1 MEKGGLRGI
10 FLELILVS
18 LQGVHLMKVVAIC
31 GSHRK
36 GNTEWMLNKLLERVA
51 ENGAE
56 VELILLRK
64 ANIKMCLGC
73 LKCEEGGKDRKGI
86 CKMQDDMNAI
96 YPKLLAA
103 DCLVCGTPAYFDLLS
118 GLLKNFL
125 DRTCAI
131 WPNWKGKPMA
141 GVAVAEEG
149 IGQAIK
155 NIKTY
160 ASLCGMPW
168 VGSVTGLAKN
178 PGEIATNKSVT
189 RRLVKLADKITSAV

>member
-1 MEKGGLRGI
+1 MPSSFI
-10 FLELILVS
+10 DLIIS
-18 LQGVHLMKVVAIC
+18 RSQFMKVLAIC

-36 GNTEWMLNKLLERVA
+36 GNTEWMLKKLLERVE

-86 CKMQDDMNAI
+86 CKLKDDMNAI
-96 YPKLLAA
+96 YPKLLEA
-103 DCLVCGTPAYFDLLS
+103 DCLVFGSPAYFDMIS

-125 DRTCAI
+125 DRTCTI
-131 WPNWKGKPMA
+131 WPQLEGKPVA

-149 IGQAIK
+149 IGQAIQ
-155 NIKTY
+155 NMKTY

-178 PGEIATNKSVT
+178 PGDIAQHKGVT
-189 RRLVKLADKITSAV
+189 RRLLKLADKITDLEI

>member
-1 MEKGGLRGI
+1 
-10 FLELILVS
+10 
-18 LQGVHLMKVVAIC
+18 MKVVAIC

-36 GNTEWMLNKLLERVA
+36 GNTEWMLNTLLNRA
-51 ENGAE
+51 KENGAE

-73 LKCEEGGKDRKGI
+73 LACEAGGGDRPGI
-86 CKMQDDMNAI
+86 CKIKDDMNAI

-103 DCLVCGTPAYFDLLS
+103 DCLVFGTPVYFDLLS
-118 GLLKNFL
+118 GSLKNFM

-131 WPNWKGKPMA
+131 WPQLRGKPLA

-149 IGQAIK
+149 IGQAIH
-155 NIKTY
+155 NMKTY

-178 PGEIATNKSVT
+178 PGDIAEDKNATQ
-189 RRLVKLADKITSAV
+189 RLIKLADKISGLPG

>member
-1 MEKGGLRGI
+1 
-10 FLELILVS
+10 
-18 LQGVHLMKVVAIC
+18 MKIVAIC

-36 GNTEWMLNKLLERVA
+36 GNTEWMLNKLAERLK

-64 ANIKMCLGC
+64 TDVKMCLAC
-73 LKCEEGGKDRKGI
+73 LKCEEGGKDRQGI
-86 CKMQDDMNAI
+86 CKIQDDMNAI
-96 YPKLLAA
+96 YPKLMAA
-103 DCLVCGTPAYFDLLS
+103 DCLVFGTPAYFDLMT

-131 WPNWKGKPMA
+131 WPHLEGKSLA

-149 IGQAIK
+149 IGQAIQ
-155 NIKTY
+155 NIKSY
-160 ASLCGMPW
+160 GDICGMKW

-178 PGEIATNKSVT
+178 PGDIAKDKSVT
-189 RRLVKLADKITSAV
+189 RRLLKLADKITDIG

>member
-1 MEKGGLRGI
+1 
-10 FLELILVS
+10 
-18 LQGVHLMKVVAIC
+18 MKVLAVC

-36 GNTEWMLNKLLERVA
+36 GNTEWMLKKLLERVE

-73 LKCEEGGKDRKGI
+73 LACEAGGQNRPGI
-86 CKMQDDMNAI
+86 CKIKDDMNAI
-96 YPKLLAA
+96 YTKLLEA
-103 DCLVCGTPAYFDLLS
+103 DCLVFGSPAYFDMIS
-118 GLLKNFL
+118 GFLKNFL

-131 WPNWKGKPMA
+131 WPRLEGKPLA

-149 IGQAIK
+149 IGQAIQ
-155 NIKTY
+155 NFKTY
-160 ASLCGMPW
+160 ASLCSMPW

-178 PGEIATNKSVT
+178 PGDIAQDKSVT
-189 RRLVKLADKITSAV
+189 RRLLKLADKISSFGV

>member
-1 MEKGGLRGI
+1 
-10 FLELILVS
+10 
-18 LQGVHLMKVVAIC
+18 MKVVAIC

-36 GNTEWMLNKLLERVA
+36 GNTEWMLKKLLERVA

-64 ANIKMCLGC
+64 VNIKMCLGC
-73 LKCEEGGKDRKGI
+73 LACEEGGKDRPGI
-86 CKMQDDMNAI
+86 CKIKDEMNVI
-96 YPKLLAA
+96 YPKLLEA
-103 DCLVCGTPAYFDLLS
+103 DCLVFGTPAYFELVS
-118 GLLKNFL
+118 GILKNFM

-131 WPNWKGKPMA
+131 WLRLQGKSLA

-149 IGQAIK
+149 IGQAIQ
-155 NIKTY
+155 NMKTY
-160 ASLCGMPW
+160 ASLCGMLW

-189 RRLVKLADKITSAV
+189 RRLLKLADKITRSV

>member
-1 MEKGGLRGI
+1 M
-10 FLELILVS
+10 
-18 LQGVHLMKVVAIC
+18 QVVAVC

-36 GNTEWMLNKLLERVA
+36 GNTEWMLNTLKARLKK
-51 ENGAE
+51 NGVE

-64 ANIKMCLGC
+64 ADVKMCLAC
-73 LKCEEGGKDRKGI
+73 LKCEESGRERPGI
-86 CKMQDDMNAI
+86 CQIKDGMNAI
-96 YPKLLAA
+96 YPKLMAA
-103 DCLVCGTPAYFDLLS
+103 DCLVFGTPVYFDLMT

-131 WPNWKGKPMA
+131 WPHLDGKYLA

-149 IGQAIK
+149 IGQAVA

-160 ASLCGMPW
+160 GDICGMKW

-178 PGEIATNKSVT
+178 PGDIASDKSVT
-189 RRLVKLADKITSAV
+189 QRLLKLADKITDIV

>member
-1 MEKGGLRGI
+1 
-10 FLELILVS
+10 
-18 LQGVHLMKVVAIC
+18 MKVLAIC

-36 GNTEWMLNKLLERVA
+36 GNTEWMLKKLLERVE

-86 CKMQDDMNAI
+86 CKLKDDMNAI
-96 YPKLLAA
+96 YPKLLEA
-103 DCLVCGTPAYFDLLS
+103 DCLVFGSPAYFDMIS

-125 DRTCAI
+125 DRTCTI
-131 WPNWKGKPMA
+131 WPQLEGKPVA

-149 IGQAIK
+149 IGQAIQ
-155 NIKTY
+155 NMKTY
-160 ASLCGMPW
+160 ASPCGMPW

-189 RRLVKLADKITSAV
+189 RRLLKLADKITRSV

>member
-1 MEKGGLRGI
+1 
-10 FLELILVS
+10 
-18 LQGVHLMKVVAIC
+18 MKIVAIC

-36 GNTEWMLNKLLERVA
+36 GNTEWMLKKLLERAA

-64 ANIKMCLGC
+64 ANIKTCLGC
-73 LKCEEGGKDRKGI
+73 LACEGDGNIRSGV
-86 CKMQDDMNAI
+86 CKIKDDMKEI
-96 YPKLLAA
+96 YPRLLAA
-103 DCLVCGTPAYFDLLS
+103 DCLVFGTPVYFELLS

-131 WPNWKGKPMA
+131 WPRLEGKPLA

-149 IGQAIK
+149 IGQAIQ
-155 NIKTY
+155 NLKTY
-160 ASLCGMPW
+160 GSLCGMKW

-178 PGEIATNKSVT
+178 PGDIANDKNVT
-189 RRLVKLADKITSAV
+189 RRLLKLADKITDIG

>member
-1 MEKGGLRGI
+1 
-10 FLELILVS
+10 
-18 LQGVHLMKVVAIC
+18 MKIVAVC

-36 GNTEWMLNKLLERVA
+36 GNTEWMMNKLTARLQ
-51 ENGAE
+51 ENGAD

-64 ANIKMCLGC
+64 ANVKICLAC
-73 LKCEEGGKDRKGI
+73 LKCEEGGKNRPGI
-86 CKMQDDMNAI
+86 CKIKDDMNAI
-96 YPKLLAA
+96 YPKLIAA
-103 DCLVCGTPAYFDLLS
+103 DCIVLGTPAYFDLMT

-131 WPNWKGKPMA
+131 WPHLAGKSLA

-149 IGQAIK
+149 IGQAVA

-160 ASLCGMPW
+160 GALCGMEW

-178 PGEIATNKSVT
+178 PGDIAQDKSVG
-189 RRLVKLADKITSAV
+189 RRLVKLADKITAAK